1 MLKLEILTTSLSVVA
16 GQSVELNFGNTTYHT
31 YKYKNENIP
40 HRDRQRD
47 GQNTHMKVEFIGNH
61 TAYN

>member
-1 MLKLEILTTSLSVVA
+1 MIKLEILTTSLSVVA
-16 GQSVELNFGNTTYHT
+16 GRSVELNFGNTTYHT

-40 HRDRQRD
+40 HKIDRGMD
-47 GQNTHMKVEFIGNH
+47 KTHTKVEFIGNH